1 MCKRLDMTNVHEQ
14 GVPGLLFMLGTM
26 SSRRVNVPAKRSTWV
41 AESAAGILN
50 VDRTHILATCYMLL
64 SALHFADN
72 NMCHSW
78 HDDDAEGRDPNPSTH
93 SIPWVWNE
101 GPKPIPFWARNL
113 AHDDDLM
120 QFVKV
125 SSCPVCLPLHQFVS
139 SQSVCVSSL

>member
-1 MCKRLDMTNVHEQ
+1 MCVCKRLDMTNVHEQ

-101 GPKPIPFWARNL
+101 GPKPIHSGPET
-113 AHDDDLM
+113 
-120 QFVKV
+120 
-125 SSCPVCLPLHQFVS
+125 
-139 SQSVCVSSL
+139 

>member
-101 GPKPIPFWARNL
+101 GPKPIHSGPET
-113 AHDDDLM
+113 
-120 QFVKV
+120 
-125 SSCPVCLPLHQFVS
+125 
-139 SQSVCVSSL
+139 

>member
-1 MCKRLDMTNVHEQ
+1 MTNVHEQ

-101 GPKPIPFWARNL
+101 GPKPIHSGPET
-113 AHDDDLM
+113 
-120 QFVKV
+120 
-125 SSCPVCLPLHQFVS
+125 
-139 SQSVCVSSL
+139 